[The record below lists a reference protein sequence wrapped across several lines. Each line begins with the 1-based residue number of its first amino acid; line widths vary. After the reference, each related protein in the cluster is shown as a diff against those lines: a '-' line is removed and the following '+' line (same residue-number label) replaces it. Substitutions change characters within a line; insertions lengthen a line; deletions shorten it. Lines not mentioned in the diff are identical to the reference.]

1 MLELVFG
8 YRGTDCRNNVH
19 YLNEGADIIYH
30 TASVGIV
37 LNLTTC
43 EWTERR
49 LMHSTCGTPAL
60 ALLTT
65 GKANVL
71 IPVCCVDVSPHSLPK
86 LLCRTQRRHSVPDNQ
101 STSEIPQRGGN
112 WPSRYVCEKLTSC
125 VKHLVIFLSC
135 CCVALMA
142 VDGQNEHFLHR

>member
-43 EWTERR
+43 EWTG
-49 LMHSTCGTPAL
+49 STVARTAPV
-60 ALLTT
+60 
-65 GKANVL
+65 VL
-71 IPVCCVDVSPHSLPK
+71 RVS
-86 LLCRTQRRHSVPDNQ
+86 CAIN
-101 STSEIPQRGGN
+101 
-112 WPSRYVCEKLTSC
+112 
-125 VKHLVIFLSC
+125 
-135 CCVALMA
+135 
-142 VDGQNEHFLHR
+142 